1 MGMRILCL
9 LVLAANLQAAAQP
22 LENSSVP
29 RRTPEMYIELYREAA
44 VSDMRISGVPAS
56 ITLAQGIY
64 ESDCGNS
71 LLALEANNHFGI
83 KCHREWS
90 GPTFHKDDDAPNECF
105 RKYNSVLES
114 YSDHSDFLRSRDRYR
129 ELFDLKVTD
138 YKGWAH
144 GLKRAGYATNPRY
157 SHKLIEIIERYGLH
171 MYDDPSVAAPALA
184 ARNQPAEKSQ
194 KPTVRNGVPAKQ
206 SVAQDNELQA
216 GQSPRNPTRK
226 ISRQSKSDSSSME
239 EAEVAENR
247 KPTRPTLFKRMDDA
261 NADGLPKSGK
271 SLPVAE
277 PPVLTADMVNGVPY
291 VTVRQGDTWSR
302 IARDRNIELWQVL
315 EFNDAVK
322 NQPLHP
328 GDVVY
333 TAAKKNKSE
342 SEFFHVVGQGETMRD
357 ISQRHAVKLSKL
369 YRMNELE
376 YGEQPAPGTKIY
388 LQRAMLL
395 GVIL

>member
-1 MGMRILCL
+1 
-9 LVLAANLQAAAQP
+9 VN
-22 LENSSVP
+22 
-29 RRTPEMYIELYREAA
+29 
-44 VSDMRISGVPAS
+44 
-56 ITLAQGIY
+56 
-64 ESDCGNS
+64 ES
-71 LLALEANNHFGI
+71 
-83 KCHREWS
+83 
-90 GPTFHKDDDAPNECF
+90 
-105 RKYNSVLES
+105 
-114 YSDHSDFLRSRDRYR
+114 
-129 ELFDLKVTD
+129 
-138 YKGWAH
+138 
-144 GLKRAGYATNPRY
+144 
-157 SHKLIEIIERYGLH
+157 
-171 MYDDPSVAAPALA
+171 
-184 ARNQPAEKSQ
+184 
-194 KPTVRNGVPAKQ
+194 
-206 SVAQDNELQA
+206 
-216 GQSPRNPTRK
+216 
-226 ISRQSKSDSSSME
+226 
-239 EAEVAENR
+239 EVAGNT
-247 KPTRPTLFKRMDDA
+247 KSTRPALFKRKNNT
-261 NADGLPKSGK
+261 NADELPKSGK

-277 PPVLTADMVNGVPY
+277 PPVLAADMVNGVPY
-291 VTVRQGDTWSR
+291 VTVREGDTWSR

>member
-1 MGMRILCL
+1 MRILCL

-29 RRTPEMYIELYREAA
+29 RRTPEMYVELYREAA
-44 VSDMRISGVPAS
+44 ISDMRISGVPAS

-114 YSDHSDFLRSRDRYR
+114 YADHSDFLRSRERYR
-129 ELFDLKVTD
+129 SLFDLEVTD

-157 SHKLIEIIERYGLH
+157 AHKLIEIIERFGLSV
-171 MYDDPSVAAPALA
+171 YDDPSVSVPALA
-184 ARNQPAEKSQ
+184 VRTQPVGKAEQPAVLENESPKELATETKTAQSGKSRRPLFRNSSKQ
-194 KPTVRNGVPAKQ
+194 NTMDESTVIEPEVTGN
-206 SVAQDNELQA
+206 
-216 GQSPRNPTRK
+216 T
-226 ISRQSKSDSSSME
+226 KS
-239 EAEVAENR
+239 
-247 KPTRPTLFKRMDDA
+247 TRPTIFKRKNDD

-277 PPVLTADMVNGVPY
+277 PPVMTADMVNGVPY
-291 VTVRQGDTWSR
+291 VTVREGDTWSR

>member
-1 MGMRILCL
+1 MGIRILCL
-9 LVLAANLQAAAQP
+9 LVLAANLQATAQP
-22 LENSSVP
+22 LENSTVP
-29 RRTPEMYIELYREAA
+29 RRTPEMYVELYREAA
-44 VSDMRISGVPAS
+44 ISDMRISGVPAS

-71 LLALEANNHFGI
+71 LLAIEANNHFGI

-105 RKYNSVLES
+105 RKYNSALES
-114 YSDHSDFLRSRDRYR
+114 YADHSDFLRSRERYR
-129 ELFDLKVTD
+129 SLFDLEVTD

-157 SHKLIEIIERYGLH
+157 AHKLIEIIERFGLNV
-171 MYDDPSVAAPALA
+171 YDDPSVAVPALA
-184 ARNQPAEKSQ
+184 AKTQPVDKAA
-194 KPTVRNGVPAKQ
+194 PPAVREQDPAKE
-206 SVAQDNELQA
+206 S
-216 GQSPRNPTRK
+216 SPVQTRKSARPVFRSSSKQNPTEV
-226 ISRQSKSDSSSME
+226 SPVNES
-239 EAEVAENR
+239 EVAGNT
-247 KPTRPTLFKRMDDA
+247 KSTRPALFKRKNNTNA
-261 NADGLPKSGK
+261 NGSPKSDK

-291 VTVRQGDTWSR
+291 VTVREGDTWSR

>member
-1 MGMRILCL
+1 MEDPAI
-9 LVLAANLQAAAQP
+9 
-22 LENSSVP
+22 P
-29 RRTPEMYIELYREAA
+29 RRTPEMYIEKYREAA
-44 VSDMRISGVPAS
+44 ISDMRISGVPAS

-71 LLALEANNHFGI
+71 MLAIEANNHFGI

-114 YSDHSDFLRSRDRYR
+114 YADHSNFLRTRERYR
-129 ELFDLKVTD
+129 SLFDLEVTD

-157 SHKLIEIIERYGLH
+157 AHKLIELIERYGLH
-171 MYDDPSVAAPALA
+171 VYDDPSVSAPALA
-184 ARNQPAEKSQ
+184 TRQQPVVKPVQEPVREATPATEPVVESRTLHHRKSVRPPTRKVNKTQGSDELPLVGNEQVQEVKEPRSFFRRNNKEDNA
-194 KPTVRNGVPAKQ
+194 NGVPKSTAGASSGQ
-206 SVAQDNELQA
+206 AAVA
-216 GQSPRNPTRK
+216 S
-226 ISRQSKSDSSSME
+226 
-239 EAEVAENR
+239 
-247 KPTRPTLFKRMDDA
+247 
-261 NADGLPKSGK
+261 
-271 SLPVAE
+271 
-277 PPVLTADMVNGVPY
+277 ADMVNGVPF
-291 VTVRQGDTWSR
+291 VTVKEGDTWSR
-302 IARDRNIELWQVL
+302 IARDQNIELWQVL

-322 NQPLHP
+322 NQPLKP
-328 GDVVY
+328 GEIVY
-333 TAAKKNKSE
+333 TSAKKNKSDA
-342 SEFFHVVGQGETMRD
+342 EFFHVFAPGESMRE
-357 ISQRHAVKLSKL
+357 ISQRYAVKLAKL

>member
-1 MGMRILCL
+1 MEDP
-9 LVLAANLQAAAQP
+9 A
-22 LENSSVP
+22 VP
-29 RRTPEMYIELYREAA
+29 RRTPEMYIEKYREAA
-44 VSDMRISGVPAS
+44 ISDMRISGVPAS

-71 LLALEANNHFGI
+71 LLAIEANNHFGI

-114 YSDHSDFLRSRDRYR
+114 YADHSNFLRTRDRYSF
-129 ELFDLKVTD
+129 LFDLQVTD

-157 SHKLIEIIERYGLH
+157 AHKLIELIERYGLH
-171 MYDDPSVAAPALA
+171 VYDDPSVSAPALA
-184 ARNQPAEKSQ
+184 VRQQREVKTVKEPARDAVPRSDAGPTNQTKSSRHTSRKVNQERSADESSLAEAAPGREVKASRPFFRREN
-194 KPTVRNGVPAKQ
+194 KENGA
-206 SVAQDNELQA
+206 N
-216 GQSPRNPTRK
+216 GSPKT
-226 ISRQSKSDSSSME
+226 SSS
-239 EAEVAENR
+239 AVSGTGAIASA
-247 KPTRPTLFKRMDDA
+247 DA
-261 NADGLPKSGK
+261 
-271 SLPVAE
+271 
-277 PPVLTADMVNGVPY
+277 VNGVPF
-291 VTVRQGDTWSR
+291 VTVKQGDTWSR
-302 IARDRNIELWQVL
+302 IARDQNIELWQVL

-322 NQPLHP
+322 NQPLKP
-328 GDVVY
+328 GEIVY
-333 TAAKKNKSE
+333 TGAKKNKSD
-342 SEFFHVVGQGETMRD
+342 SEFFHVVAPGESMRE
-357 ISQRHAVKLSKL
+357 ISQRYAVKLSKL